1 MRQQESSGG
10 WKNSFSS
17 TPHRG
22 SVGAADQRL
31 ILCHP
36 TPILDPL
43 SSVPAART
51 LSPRLLAN
59 GKIAAC
65 VFGMICISERLG
77 MRGLGAAG
85 RRGWRRTLHP
95 ISGRTV

>member
-1 MRQQESSGG
+1 VCQVRQQESSGRLE
-10 WKNSFSS
+10 NSFSS

-22 SVGAADQRL
+22 SVGAADQRR

-36 TPILDPL
+36 WPILDPL
-43 SSVPAART
+43 SSVPAERT
-51 LSPRLLAN
+51 LSPQLLAN

-65 VFGMICISERLG
+65 VFSMLCISERFG

-85 RRGWRRTLHP
+85 
-95 ISGRTV
+95 